1 MNTDTLDNE
10 EDPIARYSELRTVT
24 DYSINPSLILA
35 AILSWIL
42 WALYLIESTYRPI
55 SHTFGVLPGTSL
67 SAIGLAAFVATVPV
81 AYLVYSIVN
90 RRNAH
95 FERSEALLRASI
107 GRLKNS
113 VNPSDMASM
122 FAVNTA
128 ERDLLATAVDDKER
142 SAYLWSLLSLVPF
155 IGGLFLA
162 YALFRVNSDFQKHEQ
177 REFATIED
185 LQRALGLPVGHVS
198 VQPQRWYPSRN
209 SLAYFVV
216 SIFTAGWFSIYW
228 LYVAMHDPKAHF
240 EIQSHLE
247 NELQPL
253 LTGLR
258 QFSPSSSNVGGT

>member
-10 EDPIARYSELRTVT
+10 ADPIVRYSEMRTVT

-35 AILSWIL
+35 ALLSWIL
-42 WALYLIESTYRPI
+42 WALYVVESRYRPI
-55 SHTFGVLPGTSL
+55 SHASAIPFATSL
-67 SAIGLAAFVATVPV
+67 SAITLAAFVATVPV

-90 RRNAH
+90 RRNVH
-95 FERSEALLRASI
+95 FERSEGLLRASI
-107 GRLKNS
+107 GRLKNNT
-113 VNPSDMASM
+113 NPADMARM

-128 ERDLLATAVDDKER
+128 ERDLLAVAVDDKER
-142 SAYLWSLLSLVPF
+142 SAYAWSLLSLVPF

-162 YALFRVNSDFQKHEQ
+162 YALSRVTGDFQRHEQ

-209 SLAYFVV
+209 SIAYFLV
-216 SIFTAGWFSIYW
+216 SIFTAGLFSIYW
-228 LYVAMHDPKAHF
+228 LYSATHDPKAHF

-258 QFSPSSSNVGGT
+258 KFGSSSTGGAI

>member
-1 MNTDTLDNE
+1 MNHDTLNQE
-10 EDPIARYSELRTVT
+10 ADPIVRYSDLRTLT
-24 DYSINPSLILA
+24 DYSINSSLILA
-35 AILSWIL
+35 ALLSWVL
-42 WALYLIESTYRPI
+42 WASYPIELRYRPL
-55 SHTFGVLPGTSL
+55 SHTFGIPLATSL
-67 SAIGLAAFVATVPV
+67 SAVGLAAFVATVPV

-90 RRNAH
+90 RRNVH
-95 FERSEALLRASI
+95 FDRSEGLLRVMI
-107 GRLKNS
+107 GRLKDS
-113 VNPSDMASM
+113 TNPTDASRM

-216 SIFTAGWFSIYW
+216 SIFTGGWFSIYW

-247 NELQPL
+247 KELQPL
-253 LTGLR
+253 LTALR
-258 QFSPSSSNVGGT
+258 QFGPSSSTSGAI